1 MYSILVYVEL
11 CHFNAFCFFLIVDGT
26 YDSALATRYCMT
38 IKDIDGNFIRIGE
51 RNIDTNQ
58 EM

>member
-1 MYSILVYVEL
+1 MLFVL
-11 CHFNAFCFFLIVDGT
+11 KKIVDGT

-38 IKDIDGNFIRIGE
+38 IKDIDGNFISIGE